1 MYIERRLYEA
11 DTRVS
16 MHQESVR
23 RLAGLLQVVE
33 QIQRAPRVY
42 AAAVTEVARQHAFS
56 RAFLQVN

>member
-23 RLAGLLQVVE
+23 HLAGLLQVVE

-42 AAAVTEVARQHAFS
+42 AAAVTEVARRHAFS